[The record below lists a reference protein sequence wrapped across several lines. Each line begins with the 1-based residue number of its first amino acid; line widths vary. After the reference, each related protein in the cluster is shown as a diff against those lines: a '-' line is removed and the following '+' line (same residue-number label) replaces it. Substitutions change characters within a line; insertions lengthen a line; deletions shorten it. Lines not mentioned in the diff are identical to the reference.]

1 MTRVYEQNKGK
12 AKKKPPMK
20 NITINIPDLF
30 DKNIKFLMTKKI
42 VASRSDAIRRAL
54 KEFLDRE
61 YGSNLD
67 LLGFFDI
74 EEEING

>member
-1 MTRVYEQNKGK
+1 MEANFMKDNKK
-12 AKKKPPMK
+12 ANSRPPMR

-42 VASRSDAIRRAL
+42 VASRSDAVRRAL

-74 EEEING
+74 EEEIQ

>member
-1 MTRVYEQNKGK
+1 MKDGRKNRS
-12 AKKKPPMK
+12 KPPMK
-20 NITINIPDLF
+20 NITINIPNLF
-30 DKNIKFLMTKKI
+30 DKNIKFLMAKKI
-42 VASRSDAIRRAL
+42 VASRSDAVRRAL

-74 EEEING
+74 EEEIQ